1 MTRDTRRANRR
12 TMVKL
17 LLVAMAMFGFG
28 FALVPLYSVFCDVT
42 GLNRDAAQALVNNTQ
57 VDQSRRIIVELV
69 ANTQDN
75 SLWRFSAPSQ
85 PLLVHPGELVQ
96 VEYKLENLT
105 DRPLLGRAVH
115 SYGPLAAG
123 PYFKNI
129 ECFCFRNE
137 HLAPRE
143 KTALPLVF
151 VIDRNLPRDINVVT
165 LSYTLFKL
173 APGTG
178 A

>member
-1 MTRDTRRANRR
+1 MTRDTRRANLR
-12 TMVKL
+12 TLRKL
-17 LLVAMAMFGFG
+17 LFVTAAMFGFG

-42 GLNRDAAQALVNNTQ
+42 GLNRDAAQALANNTR
-57 VDQSRRIIVELV
+57 VDTTRRVIVEMV
-69 ANTQDN
+69 ANTQDGT
-75 SLWRFSAPSQ
+75 LWRFSAPSQ
-85 PLLVHPGELVQ
+85 PQLVHPGELVQ

-105 DRPLLGRAVH
+105 DKPLLGRAVH

-123 PYFKNI
+123 PHFKNI

-143 KTALPLVF
+143 KAKLPLVF

-165 LSYTLFKL
+165 LSYTLFQL
-173 APGTG
+173 SPGTG
-178 A
+178 T